1 MAKRPANST
10 DTPEIG
16 DTVILTGEVVW
27 VDDDGVPRIKIA
39 GGDHPLRV
47 SQRHFVELIKATKPK
62 TKE

>member
-1 MAKRPANST
+1 MAKRPAKSP
-10 DTPEIG
+10 DAPAVG
-16 DTVILTGEVVW
+16 DTVILTGEVIW

-39 GGDHPLRV
+39 GGDLPLRV